1 LRLQV
6 VIFAHC
12 VSSLSVVAFMMKI
25 FRIFILLLICCL
37 PVSLAQAQ
45 SKDEMEDLRRRADQL
60 QQSAR
65 YGEALPLVEQL
76 SEVVRTNFGDKSGEY
91 AAITAR
97 RAGVLQ
103 GLGRYPEAEDFF
115 KQALELATT
124 VLGPEHAGVTFVL
137 NDLALLYKVQ
147 GRFRDAEPIYRRALA
162 IREKALGPNHAA
174 VAHLNSNLGAL
185 YFAEGRYSQAE
196 PLFVSA
202 ITVFEKTLKPDHPEV
217 GKNLNNL
224 ATLYWALGRFTEAEP
239 LYKRALFII
248 ESSLGSEHP
257 NVSAAINNLALVYQD
272 QGRFADAEPLF
283 LRALGIREKA
293 LGMEHPDVAESANNL
308 AWFYQG
314 RGRYTDAEPLYQ
326 RALKISEKAL
336 GSRHS
341 TVGSMLNNLAVL
353 YYEQGQYAE
362 AEPLFKRAVAVR
374 QGALGAEHSDV
385 GQTMYRLARLYDA
398 QKRFAEAWR
407 LHERALQIRRKA
419 QGPEHPEVIQ
429 SLDGIARMYE
439 AQRNWKRAV
448 AAARQARD
456 IVISRARKGALAGNA
471 AALESGRREIAQGR
485 EVFSRLVRTLWEMAR
500 EQPTRRAEL
509 LRESYLGAL
518 WSEQTEASAALAQMS
533 VRQAKGQGSLA
544 ELVRE
549 RQDLVRQWQA
559 LDKQLYTSIALSG
572 GRNLEAERQLRE
584 QLAGIDSRRGAID
597 ETLKR
602 DFAEYFALAN
612 PEPVS
617 TQASKDLLKPDEA
630 LVQFMVSDREVF
642 VWAISRS
649 AERWAR
655 SSLDAKA
662 VSERVAALR
671 CGLDSSQWEGDHSA
685 NACEAALKTVPRLS
699 VEAIS
704 GNEENV
710 LPFDLSR
717 AHELYTALLAPVDD
731 VIKGKQLLV
740 VASGSLTSL
749 PFHVLVSKRTPKV
762 IASRLAD
769 YPKVAWLGASH
780 SITMLPSVVSLKSLR
795 QYAKT
800 SRADKPYLGFGNP
813 LLSGPDGDD
822 RRAWERQ
829 ACRTTPVNLQ
839 VASRRLRAS
848 IPKLSRSGLANVEK
862 VRAQYP
868 LPETT
873 DELCAV
879 AQSLRA
885 GEGTLYLGDRAS
897 EKMVKALSANGT
909 LATARVVHFAT
920 HGLLAGETESL
931 SASKA
936 EPALILTPPETGSE
950 DDDGLLTASEIA
962 QLKLDADWVV
972 LSACNTAAGENDT
985 PGAEALSG
993 LARAFFYAGARALL
1007 VSHWAVNSEATVKL
1021 ITKAFDELRANPKI
1035 GRAEALRR
1043 SMLALS
1049 HAGGSFAHPA
1059 NWAPFVVVGEGS
1071 R

>member
-1 LRLQV
+1 MVGQIRYTV
-6 VIFAHC
+6 V
-12 VSSLSVVAFMMKI
+12 LSVVTIIMSN
-25 FRIFILLLICCL
+25 FRFFVLLLIYCL
-37 PVSLAQAQ
+37 PASFAEAQ
-45 SKDEMEDLRRRADQL
+45 SQDEMEDLRRRADQL

-76 SEVVRTNFGDKSGEY
+76 SEAVRKNFGDKSGEY

-97 RAGVLQ
+97 QAGVLQ
-103 GLGRYPEAEDFF
+103 GLGRYPEAEDLF
-115 KQALELATT
+115 KHALEIATT

-147 GRFRDAEPIYRRALA
+147 GRFRDAEPLYRRALA
-162 IREKALGPNHAA
+162 IREKALGLNHAA
-174 VAHLNSNLGAL
+174 VAHLSSNLAAL

-202 ITVFEKTLKPDHPEV
+202 IAVFEKTLKPDHPEV

-224 ATLYWALGRFTEAEP
+224 ATLYWALGQFTEAEP
-239 LYKRALFII
+239 LYKRALSII
-248 ESSLGSEHP
+248 ENSLGSEHP
-257 NVSAAINNLALVYQD
+257 AVSAAINNLALVYQD
-272 QGRFADAEPLF
+272 QGRFADAEPL
-283 LRALGIREKA
+283 LRRSLGIREKA

-314 RGRYTDAEPLYQ
+314 RGRYADAEPLYQ

-336 GSRHS
+336 GPRHS
-341 TVGSMLNNLAVL
+341 TVGSMLNNMAVL
-353 YYEQGQYAE
+353 YYEQGRYAE

-374 QGALGAEHSDV
+374 QGALGTEHSDV

-398 QKRFAEAWR
+398 QKRFAEARR

-456 IVISRARKGALAGNA
+456 IVISRARKGALAGTA

-500 EQPTRRAEL
+500 EQPSRRAEL

-544 ELVRE
+544 RLVRE
-549 RQDLVRQWQA
+549 RQDLSRRWQA
-559 LDKQLYTSIALSG
+559 LDKQLYTSIGQSS

-584 QLAGIDSRRGAID
+584 QLAGIDSRRAAID

-617 TQASKDLLKPDEA
+617 VQASKELLKSDEA

-671 CGLDSSQWEGDHSA
+671 CGLDSTQWEGGHKA
-685 NACEAALKTVPRLS
+685 KACEAALKVVPG
-699 VEAIS
+699 VEATS
-704 GNEENV
+704 GSREKV

-717 AHELYTALLAPVDD
+717 AHELYTALLAPVED

-749 PFHVLVSKRTPKV
+749 PFHVLVSKRAPKAL
-762 IASRLAD
+762 ASRLAD
-769 YPKVAWLGASH
+769 YAKVAWLSASH
-780 SITMLPSVVSLKSLR
+780 SITVLPSVVSLKSLR

-800 SRADKPYLGFGNP
+800 SRADKPFIGFGNP
-813 LLSGPDGDD
+813 LLSGPNGNDK
-822 RRAWERQ
+822 RAWERQ
-829 ACRTTPVNLQ
+829 VCKTTPVNLQ

-848 IPKLSRSGLANVEK
+848 IPKLSRSGLANVEE

-879 AQSLRA
+879 AESLRA

-897 EKMVKALSANGT
+897 EKTVKALSADGT

-972 LSACNTAAGENDT
+972 LSACNTAAAENDT

-1049 HAGGSFAHPA
+1049 QTGGSFAHPE
-1059 NWAPFVVVGEGS
+1059 NWAPFVVVGEG
-1071 R
+1071 RR